1 MNASRVRALLLAPA
15 LGLLGFA
22 AVDAA
27 GRAQGVLTGMT
38 ASPALDAA
46 VFALA
51 TAVSAQWHH
60 RAWRRGG
67 RAAAWGAALAHVAT
81 FPFLA
86 GLLAGAADLT
96 WLGGWGVPGLV
107 RAALGATP
115 ANLLATFAVE
125 LPLVT
130 LPLGALAVA
139 GLAASARRGR

>member
-1 MNASRVRALLLAPA
+1 MSASRTRALLLAPA

-22 AVDAA
+22 AVDVV
-27 GRAQGVLTGMT
+27 GRSQGVLTGLT

-46 VFALA
+46 AFAVA
-51 TAVSAQWHH
+51 AAASAQWHH

-86 GLLAGAADLT
+86 GVLAGAADLA

-107 RAALGATP
+107 RAALLATP
-115 ANLLATFAVE
+115 TNLLATFAVE
-125 LPLVT
+125 LPLLT
-130 LPLGALAVA
+130 LPLGVASVA
-139 GLAASARRGR
+139 GLAVSARRGR